1 MVCPQQVS
9 QFLLARYYVSLKH
22 ATLSELYTA
31 TRPDN
36 QPARRHAALRSL
48 WDAVTPFACEDDA
61 YDFGLF
67 CREVLRQARA
77 EKFVE
82 LATLAS
88 YYEDVAMDTANDLAY
103 GKAAPYVQT
112 RDQLRADATRD

>member
-1 MVCPQQVS
+1 MVCCQQVS
-9 QFLLARYYVSLKH
+9 AFLLVRYYASLQQ
-22 ATLSELYTA
+22 ATLSELFNA
-31 TRPDN
+31 TTPDN
-36 QPARRHAALRSL
+36 QPARRHAALRCL

-103 GKAAPYVQT
+103 GKAAPYVQI
-112 RDQLRADATRD
+112 RDQLRADAQRN